1 MKNLIAIAILMVVAN
16 QANASKIKV
25 YKWVDKNGVVTFS
38 EYRPSQDDYVE
49 LEIEGDRVVGG
60 KSGKVDY
67 NLSTLGRKQ
76 VDDNVVQELNEKANE
91 YCKKAKHN
99 LNVLETFKNVR
110 VLNEAG
116 QPTVLDKK
124 DVMEQRRL
132 AMRQVELFCNE

>member
-1 MKNLIAIAILMVVAN
+1 MKNLIAIAILLVVAN
-16 QANASKIKV
+16 QANATKIKV
-25 YKWVDKNGVVTFS
+25 YKWVDKKGVVTFS

-67 NLSTLGRKQ
+67 NLSSLGRKQ
-76 VDDNVVQELNEKANE
+76 VDDNVVQELNEKAIE

-110 VLNEAG
+110 VLDESG